1 MSEIDDTAG
10 ALVPPPLTFFGGLIL
25 GLLIGYV
32 FPVSFV
38 PGFVGLLV
46 SVPLIALGILVAG
59 SALRRLS
66 RSGTSPD
73 PSEPTTRLVREGV
86 YRLTRNPVYLAF
98 ALIYLGLALAFSSV
112 WALAVLVPVL
122 LVIDRN
128 QIAREEKYL
137 ERRFGEEYSRY
148 KAEVR
153 RWI

>member
-1 MSEIDDTAG
+1 MRDANDAAG
-10 ALVPPPLTFFGGLIL
+10 APVPPPLTFLGGLIL
-25 GLLIGYV
+25 GLLLGYF

-38 PGFVGLLV
+38 PTLVGLLV
-46 SVPLIALGILVAG
+46 GVPSIVLGIVVAV
-59 SALRRLS
+59 SALRTLS
-66 RSGTSPD
+66 KNETSPD
-73 PSEPTTRLVREGV
+73 PSEPTTKLVWEGV
-86 YRLTRNPVYLAF
+86 YRFTRNPVYLAF
-98 ALIYLGLALAFSSV
+98 ALIYLGLALAFSSL
-112 WALAVLVPVL
+112 WAVGLLVPVL